1 MFPSEIWINTKE
13 VRMTSKEGVA
23 IIQIISSSSFLVTN
37 RVKIKFKESLN
48 KDVKEFCFGGKP
60 QNLHSQSLGCSK

>member
-13 VRMTSKEGVA
+13 VRMTPKEGVA

-37 RVKIKFKESLN
+37 RVKIKFKQSLN
-48 KDVKEFCFGGKP
+48 KDVKKFCFGGKQ